1 MTGSDLE
8 LEMTHLLSEIH
19 PAAVAGDA
27 RELGMACGATA
38 RTLGRLLALIRAG
51 QGHQAYVQCFR
62 HIMQVINDESE
73 QVAADSKR
81 YAAFSH
87 EAPGRRQ

>member
-1 MTGSDLE
+1 
-8 LEMTHLLSEIH
+8 
-19 PAAVAGDA
+19 
-27 RELGMACGATA
+27 
-38 RTLGRLLALIRAG
+38 
-51 QGHQAYVQCFR
+51 
-62 HIMQVINDESE
+62 MQVINDESE